1 MLKLLEPNPDAA
13 GDLERDLARP
23 TVYYT
28 SARVS
33 KVSAG
38 ELARGLA
45 RGVRHGRCPL
55 KSSS

>member
-33 KVSAG
+33 KVSAVNWQ
-38 ELARGLA
+38 
-45 RGVRHGRCPL
+45 GVWPGGSGMGVAH
-55 KSSS
+55 